1 MTCSVMD
8 HVVSS
13 LPGLFTCHYEKHIK
27 KYVMET
33 PFLLPDGDVLTFFFD
48 PESGRLSDLGETV
61 HRFVAQGI
69 SLEANKSWVQK
80 SCLDPE
86 VHFEYGELFI
96 EDLRRPAALA
106 GLINTA
112 IRLAD
117 LELAKTQRRPKT
129 FREDV
134 KAYLSTL
141 PITYVSKHRARLRD
155 AQFTFDFY
163 VESPRH
169 AYIETMHAQPKFVQ
183 QVGIN
188 LLGKWAIAKK
198 NDANMLLI
206 TVLHPGLILPT
217 IVSEQ
222 LSDLS
227 LMVPWEYRVRL
238 ADALAS

>member
-13 LPGLFTCHYEKHIK
+13 MPGLFTCHYEEPTK
-27 KYVMET
+27 KYVLET

-69 SLEANKSWVQK
+69 SLEANKAWVQK
-80 SCLDPE
+80 SLIDPE
-86 VHFEYGELFI
+86 VHFEGGELFI
-96 EDLRRPAALA
+96 QELRRPAALA

-117 LELAKTQRRPKT
+117 LEMAKTQRRPKT
-129 FREDV
+129 FQEEV

-141 PITYVSKHRARLRD
+141 PIKYVSKHRTMVRD
-155 AQFTFDFY
+155 AQLTFDFY
-163 VESPRH
+163 IESPRQ

-188 LLGKWAIAKK
+188 LLGKWDIVKK
-198 NDANMLLI
+198 NDASTLLI
-206 TVLHPGLILPT
+206 TVIHPGLKLPT
-217 IVSEQ
+217 VVYEQ
-222 LSDLS
+222 LDDVS
-227 LMVPWEYRVRL
+227 LMVPWEYRTRL
-238 ADALAS
+238 AGVLAS